1 MDEIRTELYLHAI
14 FIVDAHKKLIVPKL
28 QDKIYKLIEEAIER
42 LNCSVLAIGGTE
54 NHVHLLFDLNPDISI
69 EELLKTVKLSTQTE
83 IRHSLNPSFFW
94 EDGYYVYSIG
104 SEDIEAE
111 KHKIKQ
117 EAIKHINLT
126 LAEELQK
133 LRDELQMNETDDL
146 TDINENNFN

>member
-14 FIVDAHKKLIVPKL
+14 FIVDAHKKLIAPKL

-54 NHVHLLFDLNPDISI
+54 NHVHLLFDLNPDIST
-69 EELLKTVKLSTQTE
+69 EELLKTVKLSTQTK

-94 EDGYYVYSIG
+94 EDGYYVYSVGGAHIE
-104 SEDIEAE
+104 SETHSIMQEQI
-111 KHKIKQ
+111 KHK
-117 EAIKHINLT
+117 NLT
-126 LAEELQK
+126 LAEELKK
-133 LRDELQMNETDDL
+133 LREDLDMNETDNL